1 MKRLGAIISILVSF
15 VIGISLMESIPNL
28 MNAANDDNPWGEP
41 IVYFIYGQSPSARM
55 YVYAV
60 GTEGHLFI
68 NNNNVTTGFIA
79 ARESMVL
86 PGE

>member
-41 IVYFIYGQSPSARM
+41 IVDFIYGQSPSCAD
-55 YVYAV
+55 AV
-60 GTEGHLFI
+60 RALSACVSGVFTA
-68 NNNNVTTGFIA
+68 TA
-79 ARESMVL
+79 SMADSFC
-86 PGE
+86 